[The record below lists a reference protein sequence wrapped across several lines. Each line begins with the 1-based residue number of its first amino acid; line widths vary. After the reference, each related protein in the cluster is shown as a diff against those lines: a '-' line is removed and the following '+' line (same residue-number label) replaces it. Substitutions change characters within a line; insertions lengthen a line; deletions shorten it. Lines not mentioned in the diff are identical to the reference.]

1 MKYKVVIQQD
11 EDGRFN
17 ASCPEL
23 KGCHS
28 YGDTVEEALNNIREA
43 IELYLED
50 IPSEEIGRIRT
61 RVEFLEVAV

>member
-1 MKYKVVIQQD
+1 MNYKVVIQQD

-28 YGDTVEEALNNIREA
+28 FGDTVEDALKNIREA

-50 IPSEEIGRIRT
+50 MPGEDIERIRT

>member
-1 MKYKVVIQQD
+1 MTYKIVIQQD

-28 YGDTVEEALNNIREA
+28 YGDTIEEALKNIREA

-50 IPSEEIGRIRT
+50 VPGDDIAMLRT
-61 RVEFLEVAV
+61 RVEFLEIAV

>member
-1 MKYKVVIQQD
+1 MNFKVVIQQD

-28 YGDTVEEALNNIREA
+28 FGDTVDDALKNIREA

-50 IPSEEIGRIRT
+50 VPADDIGQIRT

>member
-1 MKYKVVIQQD
+1 MNYKVVIQQD

-23 KGCHS
+23 RGCHTF
-28 YGDTVEEALNNIREA
+28 GNTIDDALNNIREA

-50 IPSEEIGRIRT
+50 IPNEDIGRIRT